1 VQTISDAPHRAHHR
15 AGPVWPLS
23 KMTFRAPVVRGKVNA
38 VALNYRSHAGM
49 SGGARPELFAKLPS
63 AVVGPDQAIVLPA
76 LASGVHF
83 EGEMVAVIGKRARNV
98 SAAEALAYIFGIT
111 AGNDVSARNWQ
122 AGDLQ
127 WLRAKS
133 SDSLAPLGPILVRR
147 LNHDDLR
154 ITTRVNGVV
163 MQDKRT
169 KYLIHDV
176 AAMISISAGPS
187 LNPGDVIYTGTP
199 VQTSALK
206 PGDVVGVKI
215 EGVGVPRNPAQA
227 E

>member
-1 VQTISDAPHRAHHR
+1 
-15 AGPVWPLS
+15 
-23 KMTFRAPVVRGKVNA
+23 MVRGKVNA

-83 EGEMVAVIGKRARNV
+83 EGEMVVVIGKRARSV
-98 SAAEALAYIFGIT
+98 SAAEALVYIFGIT

-127 WLRAKS
+127 WLRAKA
-133 SDSLAPLGPILVRR
+133 SDSFAPLGPILVRG

-154 ITTRVNGVV
+154 ITTRANGVA
-163 MQDKRT
+163 MQDKKT
-169 KYLIHDV
+169 KYLIYDF
-176 AAMISISAGPS
+176 AAIINISAGPS
-187 LNPGDVIYTGTP
+187 LNPGDVIYTDTP
-199 VQTSALK
+199 VQTSVLK
-206 PGDVVGVKI
+206 PGDVVGVEI
-215 EGVGVPRNPAQA
+215 EGVGVPRNPVRA

>member
-1 VQTISDAPHRAHHR
+1 
-15 AGPVWPLS
+15 
-23 KMTFRAPVVRGKVNA
+23 
-38 VALNYRSHAGM
+38 
-49 SGGARPELFAKLPS
+49 
-63 AVVGPDQAIVLPA
+63 
-76 LASGVHF
+76 
-83 EGEMVAVIGKRARNV
+83 
-98 SAAEALAYIFGIT
+98 
-111 AGNDVSARNWQ
+111 
-122 AGDLQ
+122 
-127 WLRAKS
+127 
-133 SDSLAPLGPILVRR
+133 
-147 LNHDDLR
+147 
-154 ITTRVNGVV
+154 V